1 MKILISGSSGL
12 VGKNLLLY
20 LSEQGYVVSRLNRNK
35 NNLGNGDIFWDPIKM
50 VLDSGSIEDFD
61 AFIHLAGEN
70 IASKLWSA
78 KQKNK
83 ILNSRVYSTTLLS
96 DTLVNLKNPPS
107 LFICASATG
116 LYGHCG
122 DASLDEKSSRGEG
135 FLSEVVES
143 WEQASEPVRKTT
155 TRVVNLRFGV
165 ILSRQGGVLARLLPL
180 FKLGLGGKIGDGRQ
194 YMPWISLEDVL
205 GVIQFILNNNNI
217 QGAVNVVAPEPCRN
231 ADFTIM
237 LANVLSRPAFIN
249 VPALLL
255 RFVLGEM
262 ARELFLS
269 SANVK
274 PSILIENKY
283 PYIHPSID
291 QALQSILK

>member
-12 VGKNLLLY
+12 IGKNLLPY
-20 LSEQGYVVSRLNRNK
+20 LSEQGYAVSRLVRNQ
-35 NNLGNGDIFWDPIKM
+35 NNLVSGDVFWDPMNM
-50 VLDSGSIEDFD
+50 VLELESIEGFD
-61 AFIHLAGEN
+61 VFIHLAGEN
-70 IASKLWSA
+70 IASKLWST

-83 ILNSRVYSTTLLS
+83 ILNSRVYSTSLLS
-96 DTLVNLKNPPS
+96 DRLVNLKNPPS

-116 LYGHCG
+116 FYGHCG
-122 DASLDEKSSRGEG
+122 DASINEKSLPGEG
-135 FLSEVVES
+135 FLSDVVKS
-143 WEQASEPVRKTT
+143 WEQASEPVKKTA

-165 ILSRQGGVLARLLPL
+165 ILSRRGGVLARMLPL

-217 QGAVNVVAPEPCRN
+217 QGVVNVVAPEPCRN
-231 ADFTIM
+231 ADFTM
-237 LANVLSRPAFIN
+237 TLAKVLSRPAFIN

-255 RFVLGEM
+255 KSVLGEM
-262 ARELFLS
+262 AKELFLS

-283 PYIHPSID
+283 PYIHPAID